1 MARCTKR
8 RVKNVTLYKSFSQTP
23 APLFSGIGLL
33 FMWSEQCSVLVC
45 HLHSANQ
52 SQGLEGR
59 SRRFREQCA
68 VNNIVEDIVWM
79 EAQNPFYA
87 PIFQNSFNVLTNTS
101 HKYKCKYK
109 YKCSVLGFL
118 LLTYYSGK
126 VISGVHCEQIFEMS
140 RPKLVS
146 SAISHS
152 PVRNMLK
159 IFPIFT
165 FLSHPLY
172 LYLSVFMAA
181 YMSLE
186 PVLQ

>member
-1 MARCTKR
+1 MRSQHPYVARITSFNDQEWLDVQR
-8 RVKNVTLYKSFSQTP
+8 EGLETVNWYKSFSQTTT
-23 APLFSGIGLL
+23 PLFSRIGLL
-33 FMWSEQCSVLVC
+33 LIWSEQCSVLLC

-59 SRRFREQCA
+59 SRRFREQWA
-68 VNNIVEDIVWM
+68 VNNIVKDIVWM

-126 VISGVHCEQIFEMS
+126 VISGVHCEQIFEIP

-159 IFPIFT
+159 IFLFFT
-165 FLSHPLY
+165 F
-172 LYLSVFMAA
+172 
-181 YMSLE
+181 
-186 PVLQ
+186 